1 MAVVEGVVS
10 DYGTWD
16 KYIDIVWG
24 NIVDNKKAQV
34 HPLHSQPNKQS
45 YISSSTRPP
54 QKHIEEYLACLD
66 VTTKLK
72 VRVSDKAVAN
82 TSVGKK

>member
-1 MAVVEGVVS
+1 MTTERGTIILIL
-10 DYGTWD
+10 YGATLSTTRKH
-16 KYIDIVWG
+16 KYVHCTHSPT
-24 NIVDNKKAQV
+24 NSHTYA
-34 HPLHSQPNKQS
+34 HPLAL
-45 YISSSTRPP
+45 P